1 MEGGTV
7 LFLAS
12 RGGSLDSMGDRG
24 DGRKGGARLG
34 ILFQRQ
40 SQWDPLMNLSVG
52 LKAGCQPPPGALP
65 VTHAGP
71 ETPHGGGVVCWARV

>member
-1 MEGGTV
+1 M

-12 RGGSLDSMGDRG
+12 RGGSLDYMGDRG
-24 DGRKGGARLG
+24 DGRKWGAGLG

-52 LKAGCQPPPGALP
+52 LKAGCQPPPGALL

>member
-1 MEGGTV
+1 MLFLPAVVAVWTIWVTVEMEGR
-7 LFLAS
+7 
-12 RGGSLDSMGDRG
+12 RGGG
-24 DGRKGGARLG
+24 LG

-52 LKAGCQPPPGALP
+52 LKAGCQPPPGTLP